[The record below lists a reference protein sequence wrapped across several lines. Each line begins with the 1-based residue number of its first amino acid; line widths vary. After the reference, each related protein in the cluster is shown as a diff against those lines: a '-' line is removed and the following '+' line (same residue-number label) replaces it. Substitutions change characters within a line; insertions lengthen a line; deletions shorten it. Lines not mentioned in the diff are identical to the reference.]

1 MRAAPQAT
9 ARMGLSNTRLERMV
23 EERLVKRSQ
32 GRRSYRGRMD
42 WFWVGFEAIMAG

>member
-1 MRAAPQAT
+1 L
-9 ARMGLSNTRLERMV
+9 GLMNPRLERMV

-42 WFWVGFEAIMAG
+42 WFWVSFETLMAG